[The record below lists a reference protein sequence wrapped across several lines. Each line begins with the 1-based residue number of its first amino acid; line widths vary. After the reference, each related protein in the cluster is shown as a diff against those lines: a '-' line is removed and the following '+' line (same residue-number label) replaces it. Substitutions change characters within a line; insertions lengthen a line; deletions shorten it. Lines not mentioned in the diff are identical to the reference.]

1 LGKRERS
8 PQKNNPGRKRVKF
21 SNLEHCLETHP
32 HLQRFANWRTQA
44 VEGSS
49 AYKRLMKK
57 TKTLEMKSIVE
68 SFGVVGKAEQPKV
81 MQNET
86 SRDSLA
92 SREDDDLYS
101 QIQQLEANK
110 VAAYD
115 FVIRKSKIRRE
126 FLLSLN

>member
-1 LGKRERS
+1 
-8 PQKNNPGRKRVKF
+8 
-21 SNLEHCLETHP
+21 
-32 HLQRFANWRTQA
+32 
-44 VEGSS
+44 
-49 AYKRLMKK
+49 MKK

-68 SFGVVGKAEQPKV
+68 SFGVAGKAEQPKV